1 MSKWRQGSGPPKILL
16 DIFMMLRGTTARPSP
31 GFCQNPSSM
40 ARRETVIHRHFFKT
54 VHSAELSLPL
64 CAGRALYRRPARRD
78 SQQPTRRIIL
88 SMALTDSNVLKLA
101 PDAPTPAYRSAPHNI
116 EAEQSLL
123 GAILVNNDAFYRV
136 SDFLEP
142 KHFFEPIH
150 QTIYET
156 TGSLIRMGKI
166 ATPVTLKTF
175 VPAET
180 TMGGMTVG
188 QYLAR
193 LAAEATTIIN
203 AQDYGRTI
211 YDMALRR
218 DLIRIGEDMV
228 NVAFDAPVDFA
239 PRAQIEDAERQ
250 LYELA
255 ESGRYDGG
263 FQRFSQALTVA
274 VDMAAKAF
282 QRDGNLS
289 GIATGLRDLDTKMG
303 GLQASDLIIVAGRPG
318 MGKTALAPNIAY
330 NIAKAHRAEV
340 QPDGTM
346 KSVNGGIVGFFS
358 CEMSAEQLATRILAE
373 QTGIASSMIRRGG
386 IKQDEFDRIRDY
398 TIKLEH
404 LPLFVDETGGLSI
417 SQLTARARRLKR
429 QKGLDLIV
437 VDYIQLLQ
445 GSGKRGNDNRVQE
458 VTEITTSLKA
468 LAKELNIP
476 VIALSQLSRQV
487 ESRDDKHPQLSDLR
501 ESGSIEQD
509 ADVVLFVFREEY
521 YLQNKEPRAG
531 TPEHE
536 KWQLDM
542 SLVHGRAEVIIAK
555 QRHGPT
561 GTVDLQFEGQFTR
574 FSDLV
579 QDSHLP
585 TYTR

>member
-1 MSKWRQGSGPPKILL
+1 MVS
-16 DIFMMLRGTTARPSP
+16 
-31 GFCQNPSSM
+31 N
-40 ARRETVIHRHFFKT
+40 
-54 VHSAELSLPL
+54 
-64 CAGRALYRRPARRD
+64 
-78 SQQPTRRIIL
+78 
-88 SMALTDSNVLKLA
+88 DSNVLKLA
-101 PDAPTPAYRSAPHNI
+101 PDVAAPAYRSAPHNI

-142 KHFFEPIH
+142 KHYFEPLH

-156 TGSLIRMGKI
+156 AASLIRMGKV

-175 VPAET
+175 LPADADI
-180 TMGGMTVG
+180 GGMTVG

-211 YDMALRR
+211 YDLSLRR
-218 DLIRIGEDMV
+218 DLIHIGEDMV
-228 NVAFDAPVDFA
+228 NVAYDAPVDFA
-239 PRAQIEDAERQ
+239 PRAQIEDAERR

-282 QRDGNLS
+282 QRDGKLS
-289 GIATGLRDLDTKMG
+289 GISTGLRDLDTKMG
-303 GLQASDLIIVAGRPG
+303 GLQHSDLIILAGRPG
-318 MGKTALAPNIAY
+318 MGKTSLATNIAY
-330 NIAKAHRAEV
+330 NIARAYQGEL

-346 KSVNGGIVGFFS
+346 KAVNGGVVGFFS
-358 CEMSAEQLATRILAE
+358 CEMSGEQLATRIIAE
-373 QTGIASSMIRRGG
+373 RTGIPSSHIRRGG
-386 IKQDEFDRIRDY
+386 ITEADFEKIRDY
-398 TIKLEH
+398 SIELQS
-404 LPLFVDETGGLSI
+404 LPFYVDETGGLSI
-417 SQLTARARRLKR
+417 AQLMARSRRLKR

-445 GSGKRGNDNRVQE
+445 GSSKRADNRVQE
-458 VTEITTSLKA
+458 ITEITTSLKA
-468 LAKELNIP
+468 LAKELNVPI
-476 VIALSQLSRQV
+476 VALSQLSRQV
-487 ESRDDKHPQLSDLR
+487 ESRDDKRPQLSDLR

-509 ADVVLFVFREEY
+509 ADVVMFVYREEY
-521 YLQNKEPRAG
+521 YLGNKEPRPG

-536 KWQLDM
+536 KWQIEMGLA
-542 SLVHGRAEVIIAK
+542 HGKAEVIIGK

-561 GTVDLQFEGQFTR
+561 GTVDLHFEASVTR
-574 FSDLV
+574 FGDLAPDGQV
-579 QDSHLP
+579 PDRGGG
-585 TYTR
+585 Y

>member
-1 MSKWRQGSGPPKILL
+1 
-16 DIFMMLRGTTARPSP
+16 
-31 GFCQNPSSM
+31 
-40 ARRETVIHRHFFKT
+40 
-54 VHSAELSLPL
+54 
-64 CAGRALYRRPARRD
+64 
-78 SQQPTRRIIL
+78 
-88 SMALTDSNVLKLA
+88 
-101 PDAPTPAYRSAPHNI
+101 
-116 EAEQSLL
+116 
-123 GAILVNNDAFYRV
+123 
-136 SDFLEP
+136 
-142 KHFFEPIH
+142 
-150 QTIYET
+150 
-156 TGSLIRMGKI
+156 MGKV

-175 VPAET
+175 LPAET
-180 TMGGMTVG
+180 DIGGMTVG

-211 YDMALRR
+211 YELALRR

-239 PRAQIEDAERQ
+239 PRAQIEDAERR

-263 FQRFSQALTVA
+263 FQRFAQALTVA

-282 QRDGNLS
+282 QRDGKLS
-289 GIATGLRDLDTKMG
+289 GIATGLRDLDIKMG
-303 GLQASDLIIVAGRPG
+303 GLQPSDLIIVAGRPG
-318 MGKTALAPNIAY
+318 MGKTALATNIAY
-330 NIAKAHRAEV
+330 NVAKAHRAEV
-340 QPDGTM
+340 QADGTM

-373 QTGIASSMIRRGG
+373 QTSIASSTIRRGG
-386 IKQDEFDRIRDY
+386 ITEADFEKIRDY
-398 TIKLEH
+398 SIELQS
-404 LPLFVDETGGLSI
+404 LPLYVDETGGLSI

-468 LAKELNIP
+468 LAKELNVPI
-476 VIALSQLSRQV
+476 IALSQLSRQV
-487 ESRDDKHPQLSDLR
+487 ESRDDKRPQLSDLR

-509 ADVVLFVFREEY
+509 ADVVMFVFREEY
-521 YLQNKEPRAG
+521 YLANKEPRVG
-531 TPEHE
+531 TPEYE

-542 SLVHGRAEVIIAK
+542 SLVHGKAEVIIGK

-561 GTVDLQFEGQFTR
+561 GTVELQFEGQFTR
-574 FSDLV
+574 FSDLAH
-579 QDSHLP
+579 DGHLP
-585 TYTR
+585 ERTY

>member
-1 MSKWRQGSGPPKILL
+1 MVS
-16 DIFMMLRGTTARPSP
+16 
-31 GFCQNPSSM
+31 
-40 ARRETVIHRHFFKT
+40 
-54 VHSAELSLPL
+54 
-64 CAGRALYRRPARRD
+64 
-78 SQQPTRRIIL
+78 
-88 SMALTDSNVLKLA
+88 TDSNVLKLA
-101 PDAPTPAYRSAPHNI
+101 PDAASPAYRSAPHNI

-142 KHFFEPIH
+142 RHFFEPIH

-156 TGSLIRMGKI
+156 AGSLIRMGKV

-175 VPAET
+175 LPADADI
-180 TMGGMTVG
+180 GGMTVG

-203 AQDYGRTI
+203 AQDYGRTV
-211 YDMALRR
+211 YDLSLRR
-218 DLIRIGEDMV
+218 DLIHIGEDMV

-239 PRAQIEDAERQ
+239 PRAQIEDAERR

-282 QRDGNLS
+282 QRDGKLS

-303 GLQASDLIIVAGRPG
+303 GLQPSDLIILAGRPG
-318 MGKTALAPNIAY
+318 MGKTSLATNIAY
-330 NIAKAHRAEV
+330 NIARAYQGEV

-346 KSVNGGIVGFFS
+346 KAVNGGVVGFFS
-358 CEMSAEQLATRILAE
+358 CEMSAEQLATRIIAE
-373 QTGIASSMIRRGG
+373 RTGIPSSNIRRGG
-386 IKQDEFDRIRDY
+386 ITENDFEKIRDY
-398 TIKLEH
+398 SIELQS
-404 LPLFVDETGGLSI
+404 LPFYVDETGGLSI
-417 SQLTARARRLKR
+417 AQLMARARRLKR

-437 VDYIQLLQ
+437 VDYMQLLQ

-468 LAKELNIP
+468 LAKELNVPI
-476 VIALSQLSRQV
+476 VALSQLSRQV
-487 ESRDDKHPQLSDLR
+487 ESRDDKRPQLSDLR

-509 ADVVLFVFREEY
+509 ADVVMFVFREEY
-521 YLQNKEPRAG
+521 YLANKEPRAG
-531 TPEHE
+531 TPEYE

-542 SLVHGRAEVIIAK
+542 SLVHGKAEVIIGK

-561 GTVDLQFEGQFTR
+561 GTVDLQFDASVTR
-574 FSDLV
+574 FGDLSPDG
-579 QDSHLP
+579 QLP
-585 TYTR
+585 DRGY